1 MSDRRCSDPQGS
13 GEQTLCQVSQDHH
26 REFREKLPDVV
37 EALVESCR
45 TVPHIAHVDSAL
57 IPSKEEVTDLV
68 QIMTRLVYP
77 GFFGKQ
83 ELDWAS
89 LPYRVGQGATELFD
103 RLSLQ
108 IARSIRHECRRTE
121 SLCTHCLDTGQS
133 QALEFLRRLPRVREM
148 VSGDVVAAYRGD
160 PAAKSFDEI
169 VFCYPGLYAVTV
181 YRLAHELY
189 DAGVPLLPRM
199 MTEHAHGAT
208 GIDIHP
214 GARIGREFFIDH
226 GTGVVIG
233 ETCEIGDRVTLY
245 QGVTLGALSF
255 PRDER
260 GDLVRG
266 TKRHPTIEDD
276 VIIYSGATILGGHTV
291 IGKGCVIGGNVWLT
305 ESVPPGTKVTLEPPR
320 LVYHQAPGAAAKPRC
335 GPAE

>member
-1 MSDRRCSDPQGS
+1 MDG
-13 GEQTLCQVSQDHH
+13 
-26 REFREKLPDVV
+26 EKLSCVTPSGDPAACETEAKHHKEYRARLPEAV
-37 EALVESCR
+37 EKLVESCR
-45 TVPHIAHVDSAL
+45 TVPHIAHVDAAL

-68 QIMTRLVYP
+68 GLMIRLVFP
-77 GFFGKQ
+77 GFFGHQ
-83 ELDWAS
+83 ELDWGS
-89 LPYRVGQGATELFD
+89 LPYRVGQGAAELFD

-121 SLCTHCLDTGQS
+121 SLCTHCLDTGER
-133 QALEFLRRLPRVREM
+133 QALEFLHRLPKVREF

-160 PAAKSFDEI
+160 PAAKSYDEI
-169 VFCYPGLYAVTV
+169 VFCYPGVYAIAV
-181 YRLAHELY
+181 YRLAHELW
-189 DAGVPLLPRM
+189 DLGVPLLPRM
-199 MTEHAHGAT
+199 MTELAHSQT

-233 ETCEIGDRVTLY
+233 ETTEIGDRVTLY

-266 TKRHPTIEDD
+266 HKRHPTIEDD
-276 VIIYSGATILGGHTV
+276 VIIYSGATILGGDTV
-291 IGKGCVIGGNVWLT
+291 IGRGCVIGGNVWLT
-305 ESVPPGTKVTLEPPR
+305 ESVPPGTKVTLKAPE
-320 LVYHQAPGAAAKPRC
+320 LVYRPAPPN
-335 GPAE
+335 GPGG